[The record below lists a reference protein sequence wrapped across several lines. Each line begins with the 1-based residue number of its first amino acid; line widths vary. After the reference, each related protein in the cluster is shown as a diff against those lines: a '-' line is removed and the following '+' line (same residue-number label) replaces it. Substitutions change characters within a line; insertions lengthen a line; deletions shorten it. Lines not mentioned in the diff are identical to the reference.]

1 MRKAS
6 VNTETIQMEVQGKKN
21 GAKFFKRMTENFPDL
36 MKTTNFPT
44 KSEDKQKINSLKN
57 VTVKLLKTKK

>member
-1 MRKAS
+1 M
-6 VNTETIQMEVQGKKN
+6 TKN
-21 GAKFFKRMTENFPDL
+21 SPDL

-57 VTVKLLKTKK
+57 VTVKLLKTKNKGENILKLVREK